1 MRPASADG
9 ERDAEII
16 AFPTRSNNADSTAPS
31 VDKEAVVT
39 ALREALDEVVTNA
52 ITAEAPE
59 FAEAPEAPEAPVPPK
74 ALLKAHNV
82 SLHALAA
89 RGQSL
94 GEIEKRLRHKEL
106 GDEVIAA
113 EIARLS
119 DAGLIDDEALAA
131 DLVERW
137 GVRQG
142 MGRQAIASKLRQRS
156 ISPEII
162 ESALSVVSNEDES
175 ERLEEVAA
183 DRARKLSGLAPA
195 VARRRLEAFLAR
207 KGYRGSHV
215 REVIDRVLA

>member
-31 VDKEAVVT
+31 VDKQAVVT
-39 ALREALDEVVTNA
+39 ALREALDDVVTNA

-59 FAEAPEAPEAPVPPK
+59 APVPPK
-74 ALLKAHNV
+74 ALRKAHNV

>member
-16 AFPTRSNNADSTAPS
+16 AFPTRSNLVEPTLPT
-31 VDKEAVVT
+31 VDEEAVVI
-39 ALREALDEVVTNA
+39 AIRETLNEVATLTKSPETSEV
-52 ITAEAPE
+52 AE
-59 FAEAPEAPEAPVPPK
+59 VPTQPK
-74 ALLKAHNV
+74 ALRKAHNV

-94 GEIEKRLRHKEL
+94 GEIEKRLRYKEL
-106 GDEVIAA
+106 SNEVIAV

-119 DAGLIDDEALAA
+119 EAGLIDDEALAA

-142 MGRQAIASKLRQRS
+142 LGRQAIASKLRQRS
-156 ISPEII
+156 IAPEII
-162 ESALSVVSNEDES
+162 EAALSVVSNQDES
-175 ERLEEVAA
+175 DRLEEVAA

>member
-31 VDKEAVVT
+31 VDKQAVVT
-39 ALREALDEVVTNA
+39 ALREALDEVATNA
-52 ITAEAPE
+52 TTAEAPE
-59 FAEAPEAPEAPVPPK
+59 FAEALEAPVPPK
-74 ALLKAHNV
+74 ALRKAHNV